1 MYIMTNK
8 ILKFRGRLFDG
19 EKVLENAEI
28 LVDSETGKFAAVE
41 ESKNKSELVNEKN
54 PIVKN
59 ITFLPGLIDAHI
71 HFMGTGTYSVQ
82 DWSLT
87 SDVILTI
94 NSINDAKKILMGGFT
109 TVRTLGDKVSADMS
123 KAERKGLI
131 LSPRIISA
139 HYSLAE
145 TGGDDDLKQL
155 NSELPIDCARQVA
168 YSYFCDG
175 PWECRK
181 AVRLNLRKGAEV
193 TKIYSSSSFAGGG
206 KVKDELTVEEI
217 SAISDESHRVGLKVA
232 SHAYG
237 ESAILNSIEG
247 NVDTIEHGLGLTDDA
262 AEKMVKKKMFYVP
275 TLAAYVSLIGEDP
288 YKDQWIKRHLEK
300 EVKLAFDKGIK
311 IVTGTDYVGSVKEPH
326 GQNYKELVYLS
337 EIIGAENSLQAAT
350 SNAADAL
357 GLNDRGR
364 IKKNYVADLIAVKGN
379 PLENIELL
387 NPDNVLFVMREGK
400 IVKNLL

>member
-1 MYIMTNK
+1 
-8 ILKFRGRLFDG
+8 
-19 EKVLENAEI
+19 
-28 LVDSETGKFAAVE
+28 
-41 ESKNKSELVNEKN
+41 
-54 PIVKN
+54 
-59 ITFLPGLIDAHI
+59 
-71 HFMGTGTYSVQ
+71 MGTGTYSVQ

-300 EVKLAFDKGIK
+300 EVKLAFDNGIK

-387 NPDNVLFVMREGK
+387 NPDNVLFVMKEGK